1 MLPPPNVRRALALLF
16 LTLLASAL
24 AGAQAVAA
32 TSVPARY
39 QLRGHLPELGERPTT
54 RVFQTQ
60 AAYDA
65 YRASLGDANVFPPA
79 SSLFMS
85 FDKDILALYTRGSD
99 TGGRCIATAVSA
111 TLDAD
116 TLTTNL
122 AWQSGTCGAPL
133 SAHYPFILVAISR
146 SAGDGSAWVQPSRS
160 VCAVVDTADTRA
172 CASLGASASATP
184 SAVASSTAAP
194 SPSPTASPYAVPT
207 PSRTVTASAT
217 FTGSQIPVSSTA
229 AATVSPTRS
238 QVAAASPTAPPGDT
252 PSGGPDLLFA
262 GALVALGALLAIA
275 LMAAR
280 RPRQPSG
287 FRRR

>member
-122 AWQSGTCGAPL
+122 AWQQGTCGAPL
-133 SAHYPFILVAISR
+133 SAHYPFILLAISR
-146 SAGDGSAWVQPSRS
+146 SAGDGSAWIQPSRS

-184 SAVASSTAAP
+184 SAVATSTAAP
-194 SPSPTASPYAVPT
+194 SLSPTASPSAIPSA
-207 PSRTVTASAT
+207 SRTVTPSAT

-229 AATVSPTRS
+229 AATAAPTRS
-238 QVAAASPTAPPGDT
+238 QVAAASPTAAAGDT
-252 PSGGPDLLFA
+252 SSGGPDLLFA

>member
-122 AWQSGTCGAPL
+122 AWQPGTCGAPL

-184 SAVASSTAAP
+184 SAVATSTAAP
-194 SPSPTASPYAVPT
+194 SLSPTASPSAIPSA
-207 PSRTVTASAT
+207 SRTVTPTAT

-229 AATVSPTRS
+229 AATAAPTRS
-238 QVAAASPTAPPGDT
+238 QVAAASPTAAAGDT
-252 PSGGPDLLFA
+252 SSGGPDLLFA